1 MTAALY
7 IGNCELDI
15 IEYPIGKV
23 KNSELLVQVDCCGV
37 CGTDHQIIAGKSYA
51 KPPVILGHEYSGTVV
66 DKAGNVTEI
75 NVGDKVVIDPN
86 IYCGKCKYCRK
97 GMLHFCENHQAL
109 GVTMNGG
116 FAEYSI
122 VPVSQIYK
130 LPADFDLSEAAFAEP
145 LSCCLRGIQQAEIK
159 TGDSV
164 VIIGGGSIGLMMLQ
178 LAKLSG
184 ASKVIL
190 LEPFKNKR
198 DLALKLGAD
207 LTLDPSDPNSTK
219 ELIEFTNG
227 GANVAIECVGKSKT
241 VEVSI
246 NLVDKGGTV
255 VIFGLAPVDEIAK
268 INLAKLFKKEIRI
281 HNSFLNPFTFET
293 AVNLLISKKL
303 NVADLISSQ
312 IPLKNINEIFSSINH
327 SADIKIQVT
336 NKTRRS
342 NAKIFQN
349 T

>member
-1 MTAALY
+1 
-7 IGNCELDI
+7 
-15 IEYPIGKV
+15 
-23 KNSELLVQVDCCGV
+23 
-37 CGTDHQIIAGKSYA
+37 
-51 KPPVILGHEYSGTVV
+51 
-66 DKAGNVTEI
+66 
-75 NVGDKVVIDPN
+75 
-86 IYCGKCKYCRK
+86 
-97 GMLHFCENHQAL
+97 
-109 GVTMNGG
+109 
-116 FAEYSI
+116 
-122 VPVSQIYK
+122 
-130 LPADFDLSEAAFAEP
+130 
-145 LSCCLRGIQQAEIK
+145 
-159 TGDSV
+159 
-164 VIIGGGSIGLMMLQ
+164 MLQ

-227 GANVAIECVGKSKT
+227 GANVAIECVGKSET